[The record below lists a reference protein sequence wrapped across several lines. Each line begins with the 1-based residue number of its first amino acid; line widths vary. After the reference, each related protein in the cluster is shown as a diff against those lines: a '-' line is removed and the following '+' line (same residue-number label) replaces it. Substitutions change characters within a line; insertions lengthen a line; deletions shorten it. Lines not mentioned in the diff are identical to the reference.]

1 MGIRSSVLHHSER
14 SGRWVLARQS
24 RYYDGFP
31 ADDAGGLCARVR
43 EDGGRRKVR
52 VGSSLNPADKRLAIR
67 TEGHSAAGAIAF
79 PKAYLIAFGSHGPR
93 WGCDVRPHKVLEGQG
108 SAVIRVQSVAPDSI
122 GGELGLA
129 PGTELLAVNGRP
141 LEDFLDWE
149 FLTADD
155 RFLLAARLPTGEAVE
170 YDIERPEGLPMGV
183 TLEPPRI
190 RRCGN
195 HCDFCFV
202 DGNPDGLRTPLYIR
216 DDDYRLS
223 PLYVSV
229 HATDPTIRRW
239 LLRNPEAPDIVPQLG
254 WFAGQGIAFHTQVV
268 LVPGVNDG
276 IELERT
282 LGDLYGLGPAVLS
295 VSVVPVALTEFS
307 KHGLV
312 RELTRD
318 ECRAA
323 LAAVDRMATR
333 ALAERGAPWC
343 FGADDLY
350 LQAGEPLPGAAWYG
364 DFEQRENGVGAVRFL
379 QTRIAAAVDR
389 LPDLAGKRIG
399 VVTGRAMGPLMPQVL
414 AEVAATTGGRFDL
427 LVVEN
432 TLFGPSVTTAGLLP
446 GAAIEHVL
454 SERRDLDF
462 VLLPAEAVND
472 DLVFVDDM
480 RADELAAR
488 VRVPLHLSYDFAD
501 VLSELGSRNAE
512 VGTDQHGSAFRVP
525 RSAFGAGQA

>member
-1 MGIRSSVLHHSER
+1 M
-14 SGRWVLARQS
+14 
-24 RYYDGFP
+24 
-31 ADDAGGLCARVR
+31 
-43 EDGGRRKVR
+43 
-52 VGSSLNPADKRLAIR
+52 
-67 TEGHSAAGAIAF
+67 
-79 PKAYLIAFGSHGPR
+79 
-93 WGCDVRPHKVLEGQG
+93 
-108 SAVIRVQSVAPDSI
+108 IRVQSVAPDSL
-122 GGELGLA
+122 GAELGLT
-129 PGTELLAVNGRP
+129 PGTELLAVNGRA

-155 RFLLAARLPTGEAVE
+155 RFVLAARMATGQAVE
-170 YDIERPEGLPMGV
+170 FDIERPEGLPMGV

-223 PLYVSV
+223 FRYGNFATLTNLKPWDMERIVAYRLSPLYVSV

-239 LLRNPEAPDIVPQLG
+239 LLRNPEAPDIVPQLAWLG
-254 WFAGQGIAFHTQVV
+254 DRGNAFHTQVV

-276 IELERT
+276 VELERT
-282 LGDLYGLGPAVLS
+282 LAGLYGVGPGVLS

-323 LAAVDRMATR
+323 LAAVDRMASR
-333 ALAERGAPWC
+333 ALAERRAPWC

-399 VVTGRAMGPLMPQVL
+399 VVTGKAMGPLMPQVL

-472 DLVFVDDM
+472 DLVFVDDV

-488 VRVPLHLSYDFAD
+488 VPMPVHLSYDFAD
-501 VLSELGSRNAE
+501 ALIECGSRNAE